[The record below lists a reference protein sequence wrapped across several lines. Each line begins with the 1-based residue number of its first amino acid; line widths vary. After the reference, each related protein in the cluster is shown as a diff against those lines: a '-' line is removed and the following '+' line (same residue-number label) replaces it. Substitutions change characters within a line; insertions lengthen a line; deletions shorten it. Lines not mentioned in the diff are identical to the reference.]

1 MKKNDDLFQLIKS
14 LSRNERRYFHLFSQ
28 LQKGDKAYLKLFASM
43 DKLREYDEKKF
54 KEKNKEKD
62 FIKNLAWRK
71 HHLYHLILKSLESY
85 HESFDTEVYSLL
97 HRNEVLYEKGLYK
110 QCRKILNKAKAI
122 AQKYEM
128 YHIIFEI
135 LNWEDVIASKLFEV
149 NTQLN
154 VIQESKH
161 NIQLLSNL
169 TDYKNILMEIYNL
182 HHVIGV
188 FRKPE
193 EKKKLNHILTSKLWK
208 SESEAKTF
216 KARRHFYYSHF
227 LYCFMDGDF
236 EKGFEYT
243 KKCMDSFF
251 TQPEQIA
258 YNSHFYITAANAYLY
273 CCTTLKKHN
282 EMIECIYRLNETKK
296 LFTKR
301 SERAAATL
309 LSYHE
314 LGYYMMTGKIQK
326 GLEAAKR
333 IELEMLEFDDIMSP
347 LEKFSIY
354 MNLAFLYF
362 MAGKYKETISWLY
375 RIISAGG
382 LKARAD
388 FDSMVRIFYIIAQY
402 EKGSSAQFMKSQLR
416 STFRMLVKREQL
428 YKYEKIIL
436 DFIRKKLIK
445 VDLSEDL
452 INTLKTLRE
461 QLISISKDPFEGRP
475 LQYFDLISWTTSKI
489 ESRPFAEVVR
499 EKSVH
504 R

>member
-1 MKKNDDLFQLIKS
+1 MKKSDDLFQLIKS
-14 LSRNERRYFHLFSQ
+14 LSRNERRYFRLFSQ
-28 LQKGDKAYLKLFASM
+28 LQKGDKEYLNLFVAL
-43 DKLREYDEKKF
+43 DKLKEYDEKKF
-54 KEKNKEKD
+54 KEKNREKA
-62 FIKNLAWRK
+62 FVKNLAWRK
-71 HHLYHLILKSLESY
+71 HHLHNLILKSLESY
-85 HESFDTEVYSLL
+85 HDSFDTEVYSLL

-128 YHIIFEI
+128 FHIIFEI

-149 NTQLN
+149 DTQLN
-154 VIQESKH
+154 VIQESKD
-161 NIQLLSNL
+161 NIVILSNL

-193 EKKKLNHILTSKLWK
+193 EKKKLNHIITSKLWK
-208 SESEAKTF
+208 SDSEAMTF
-216 KARRHFYYSHF
+216 KAKRHFYYSHF
-227 LYCFMDGDF
+227 LYCFMNGDF
-236 EKGFEYT
+236 KSGFEYT
-243 KKCMDSFF
+243 KKCVDSFL

-258 YNSHFYITAANAYLY
+258 YNSHFYITATNAFLY
-273 CCTTLKKHN
+273 CCTVLKKHE
-282 EMIECIYRLNETKK
+282 EMFEAILKLNENKK
-296 LFTKR
+296 HFTKR

-333 IELEMLEFDDIMSP
+333 IEMEMLEFDDIMSS

-362 MAGKYKETISWLY
+362 MAGKYKETIAWLY
-375 RIISAGG
+375 KIIGAGG

-402 EKGSSAQFMKSQLR
+402 EKGSSAQFMKSLLR
-416 STFRMLVKREQL
+416 STYRFLIKREQM

-436 DFIRKKLIK
+436 DFIRKKLIRMNSGD
-445 VDLSEDL
+445 DLVEL
-452 INTLKTLRE
+452 LKGLRE
-461 QLISISKDPFEGRP
+461 QLLAIQKDPFEGRP
-475 LQYFDLISWTTSKI
+475 LEYFDLISWINSKI
-489 ESRPFAEVVR
+489 ENRPFAEVLM
-499 EKSVH
+499 EKSK
-504 R
+504 

>member
-1 MKKNDDLFQLIKS
+1 MKRSDDLFSLIKS
-14 LSRNERRYFHLFSQ
+14 LSQNERRYFHLFSQ
-28 LQKGDKAYLKLFASM
+28 LQKGDKAYLALFKAM
-43 DKLREYDEKKF
+43 DKMKEYDEKHF
-54 KEKNKEKD
+54 REKNKDKE

-71 HHLYHLILKSLESY
+71 HHLYNLILKSLGSY
-85 HESFDTEVYSLL
+85 HESIDTEVYSLL
-97 HRNEVLYEKGLYK
+97 HRNEILYEKGLYK
-110 QCRKILNKAKAI
+110 QCRKILTKAKNVAV
-122 AQKYEM
+122 KYEM
-128 YHIIFEI
+128 FHIIFEI

-149 NTQLN
+149 DTQLD
-154 VIQESKH
+154 VIQESKD
-161 NIQLLSNL
+161 NIKILANL

-193 EKKKLNHILTSKLWK
+193 EKKKLAHIVSSKLWK
-208 SESEAKTF
+208 SESEAMTF
-216 KARRHFYYSHF
+216 KAKRHFYYSHF

-243 KKCMDSFF
+243 KKCVDSLF

-258 YNSHFYITAANAYLY
+258 YNSHFYITATNAFLY
-273 CCTTLKKHN
+273 CCTALKKHD
-282 EMIECIYRLNETKK
+282 EMFEAIVKLNENKK
-296 LFTKR
+296 HFIKR

-326 GLEAAKR
+326 GLESAKR
-333 IELEMLEFDDIMSP
+333 IEMEMLEFDDIMSP

-362 MAGKYKETISWLY
+362 MAGKYKETIAWLY
-375 RIISAGG
+375 KIIAAGG

-402 EKGSSAQFMKSQLR
+402 EKGSSPQFMKSLLR
-416 STFRMLVKREQL
+416 STYRFLIKREQM

-445 VDLSEDL
+445 VDTDEDL
-452 INTLKTLRE
+452 TGILKNLRE
-461 QLISISKDPFEGRP
+461 QLLVIQKDPFEGRP
-475 LQYFDLISWTTSKI
+475 LEYFDLISWITSKL
-489 ESRPFAEVVR
+489 ENKPFAEVLR
-499 EKSVH
+499 EKSS
-504 R
+504 

>member
-1 MKKNDDLFQLIKS
+1 MKRSDDLFSLIKS

-28 LQKGDKAYLKLFASM
+28 LQKGDKAYLALFSAM
-43 DKLREYDEKKF
+43 DKMKEYDEKNF
-54 KEKNKEKD
+54 REKNKDKE

-71 HHLYHLILKSLESY
+71 HHLYNLILKSLEAY
-85 HESFDTEVYSLL
+85 HETTDTEVYSLL

-110 QCRKILNKAKAI
+110 QCRKIISKAKQI
-122 AQKYEM
+122 ALKYEM
-128 YHIIFEI
+128 LHIISEI
-135 LNWEDVIASKLFEV
+135 LNWEDVIASKLFEI
-149 NTQLN
+149 NTQLD
-154 VIQESKH
+154 VITESKK
-161 NIQLLSNL
+161 NIEVLSNL

-193 EKKKLNHILTSKLWK
+193 DKKKLNHIVNSKLWK
-208 SESEAKTF
+208 SDSEALTF
-216 KARRHFYYSHF
+216 KAKRHFYYSHF
-227 LYCFMDGDF
+227 LYCFMDGDY
-236 EKGFEYT
+236 KNGFEYT
-243 KKCMDSFF
+243 KKCVDSFL

-258 YNSHFYITAANAYLY
+258 YNSHFYITATNAFLY
-273 CCTTLKKHN
+273 CCTVLKKHD
-282 EMIECIYRLNETKK
+282 EMFEAILKLNENKK
-296 LFTKR
+296 HFTKR

-326 GLEAAKR
+326 GLESAKR
-333 IELEMLEFDDIMSP
+333 IEMEMLEFDDIMSL

-362 MAGKYKETISWLY
+362 MAERYKDTIAWLY
-375 RIISAGG
+375 KIIAAGG

-402 EKGSSAQFMKSQLR
+402 EKGSSPQFMKSLLR
-416 STFRMLVKREQL
+416 STYRFLIKREQM

-445 VDLSEDL
+445 MDSREDL
-452 INTLKTLRE
+452 NDILKDLRA
-461 QLISISKDPFEGRP
+461 QLITLSKDPFEGRP
-475 LQYFDLISWTTSKI
+475 LEYFDLISWITSKI
-489 ESRPFAEVVR
+489 ENKPFADVLK
-499 EKSVH
+499 EKN
-504 R
+504 